1 MDGLDLSLILFE
13 LLRLELLRLEFV
25 GVVGDLVGD
34 VGMIKEGFGERR
46 TRSEPLIP
54 DSIIRP

>member
-25 GVVGDLVGD
+25 EVGVCWSCWRWSWRCWNDQGGV
-34 VGMIKEGFGERR
+34 RR
-46 TRSEPLIP
+46 EKNKI
-54 DSIIRP
+54 